1 MKNKY
6 RNTDSSIKAGD
17 LILTEQPF
25 AFVLS
30 SKEQGSRCDSCFE
43 KGKVLKCSG
52 CQFVYYCGRSCQR
65 DAWGDHKWECA
76 NFKRVAPKVLPDG
89 ARMLAKI
96 INRLYRGD
104 GHSFRSFYS
113 GTSFRMW
120 KDLMSHYTDLK
131 ADKKRMEHFTSL
143 CVVLYEFLK
152 DISLPNTVE
161 LMGLYGRM
169 VINSFMILDIDMN
182 SIGTGIYLASSILD
196 HSCNPNAVATF
207 DGKTINIRAIKDMPC
222 LDWNQMRI
230 SYIDLMKT
238 PYDRQSELLQNYYF
252 LCQCDRCMD
261 EDKIKYVHGA
271 ICLNKQCNE
280 PVSIPW
286 KEDCQLVRK
295 PEKKDEENEESKTE
309 KVDENTEDLSKEVS
323 ENSVDGKEDTL
334 HCKECGTKY
343 TEKHADVFVKTMEF
357 THVHLQNME
366 RASVAYVDVCQYCL
380 DRQEGVLHPL
390 NVMHA
395 QTLDHAFDA
404 LIQVQLWEK
413 ACGYAEKLIPCFRFY
428 YGDRNPLLGL
438 LYLKYGKILLFKME
452 VEKAL
457 TILKCAEKII
467 KMTHGDS
474 HPLYKEQLMPLLQQ
488 AIMES

>member
-30 SKEQGSRCDSCFE
+30 SKEQGSRCDNCLE

-52 CQFVYYCGRSCQR
+52 CQYVHYCGRSCQK
-65 DAWGDHKWECA
+65 DAWVDHKWECA

-120 KDLMSHYTDLK
+120 KDLMSHYSDLK
-131 ADKKRMEHFTSL
+131 ADMKRMDHFTSL
-143 CVVLYEFLK
+143 CGVLFEFLR

-196 HSCNPNAVATF
+196 HSCEPNAVATF
-207 DGKTINIRAIKDMPC
+207 DGKTINIRAIRDMPC

-238 PYDRQSELLQNYYF
+238 PYDRQTELLQNYYF

-261 EDKIKYVHGA
+261 ENQIKYAHAAV
-271 ICLNKQCNE
+271 CLNKQCDQ
-280 PVSIPW
+280 PVNIPW

-295 PEKKDEENEESKTE
+295 PEKKTENGETDNRILDEEKTDFSEEKLES
-309 KVDENTEDLSKEVS
+309 
-323 ENSVDGKEDTL
+323 DGKSDTDAI
-334 HCKECGTKY
+334 HCRECGTKY
-343 TEKHADVFVKTMEF
+343 TEKYIDVFVKTMEF

-380 DRQEGVLHPL
+380 DRQAGVLHPL

-395 QTLDHAFDA
+395 ATLDHAFDA
-404 LIQVQLWEK
+404 LIQVQHWDK
-413 ACGYAEKLIPCFRFY
+413 ACEYADKLIPCFRFY

-438 LYLKYGKILLFKME
+438 LHLKYGKILVYKME
-452 VEKAL
+452 SEKAL
-457 TILKCAEKII
+457 AQLKCAEKII
-467 KMTHGDS
+467 KMTHGDK
-474 HPLYKEQLMPLLQQ
+474 HPLYRQQLLPLLQQ
-488 AIMES
+488 AIMEA

>member
-1 MKNKY
+1 MRNKY

-30 SKEQGSRCDSCFE
+30 SKEQGSRCDNCLE

-52 CQFVYYCGRSCQR
+52 CQFVYYCGRACQR

-96 INRLYRGD
+96 INRLYRD
-104 GHSFRSFYS
+104 YS
-113 GTSFRMW
+113 
-120 KDLMSHYTDLK
+120 DLK
-131 ADKKRMEHFTSL
+131 SDTKRMDHFTSL

-196 HSCNPNAVATF
+196 HSCDPNAVAIF

-222 LDWNQMRI
+222 LDWNQ
-230 SYIDLMKT
+230 YLF
-238 PYDRQSELLQNYYF
+238 QNV
-252 LCQCDRCMD
+252 LIAD
-261 EDKIKYVHGA
+261 ENQLKHVHGA

-280 PVSIPW
+280 PVTIPW
-286 KEDCQLVRK
+286 KEDCLLVRR
-295 PEKKDEENEESKTE
+295 PEKTEVNEPSNSKAEKQEENSTDLNKIEENG
-309 KVDENTEDLSKEVS
+309 VDEKDA
-323 ENSVDGKEDTL
+323 L

-343 TEKHADVFVKTMEF
+343 TDKHVDVFVKTMEF
-357 THVHLQNME
+357 THLHLQNME

-404 LIQVQLWEK
+404 LIQVQLWDK
-413 ACGYAEKLIPCFRFY
+413 ACVYAEKLIPCFRFY

-438 LYLKYGKILLFKME
+438 LHLKYGKILLFKMD

-457 TILKCAEKII
+457 AQLKCAEKII
-467 KMTHGDS
+467 KMTHGDR
-474 HPLYKEQLMPLLQQ
+474 HPLYKEQLLPLLQQ